1 MILWRQMDDDR
12 LKARVR
18 EIAGSL
24 KNVRFSELL
33 TLLDNHVQPYC
44 QTRGLAYV
52 HRNPRG
58 SHHGFTVG
66 SRVFNVVTPHGTSF
80 ARREYVQDFLDA
92 MEEIGLY
99 E

>member
-1 MILWRQMDDDR
+1 MDDDR
-12 LKARVR
+12 LKLRVR
-18 EIAGSL
+18 QIASSV
-24 KNVRFSELL
+24 KNVRFDELL
-33 TLLDNHVQPYC
+33 ALLDNHVQPYC
-44 QTRGLAYV
+44 QARELPYA

-66 SRVFNVVTPHGTSF
+66 SNTFNVVTPHGTSLVKR
-80 ARREYVQDFLDA
+80 AYVQDFLDA